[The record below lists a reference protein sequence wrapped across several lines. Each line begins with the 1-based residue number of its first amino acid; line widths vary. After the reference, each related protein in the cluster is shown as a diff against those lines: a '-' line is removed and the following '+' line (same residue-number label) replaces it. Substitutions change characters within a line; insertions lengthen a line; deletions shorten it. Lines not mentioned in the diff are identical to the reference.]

1 MKTRSAPAAPSPRA
15 AAVLPADR
23 SGARGPEPKKRIR
36 LVDWVRNGVAEG
48 RLKPGSALPDRN
60 WFERK
65 FGATRATVQLAFDQ
79 LAREG
84 FTVAARRRGTFV
96 AERPPFAGRYLL
108 ALSGNRENPSDDMIG
123 RALREAADRVG
134 ARRGVRFEAMPV
146 LDEGPDSEDYDR
158 LLSDLQR
165 QRWAGAF
172 LRALSS
178 NRGLRTIA
186 NVDHVPVSG
195 IFADDPRGGGSLSCP
210 LSAPAAAGLSAPCRR
225 MFEKCL
231 AAGCRSALVLS
242 NAVGDDEE
250 ASIRALAD
258 RMGIRL
264 GTHGYQTGWI
274 DPGGILQARR
284 LLRLALSP
292 RSSDLPEAVVL
303 LDDNFVPAL
312 ESALRSNFGPS
323 GATRFFVASCGNLP
337 ALPKTSLRVSFCG
350 LDLERT
356 LDSFVVW
363 AEAIHAGVRD
373 PERPRLFAF

>member
-1 MKTRSAPAAPSPRA
+1 MLKMLTEEEFQKRA
-15 AAVLPADR
+15 SGAGRVAVFQEFLADR
-23 SGARGPEPKKRIR
+23 ETP
-36 LVDWVRNGVAEG
+36 
-48 RLKPGSALPDRN
+48 
-60 WFERK
+60 
-65 FGATRATVQLAFDQ
+65 
-79 LAREG
+79 
-84 FTVAARRRGTFV
+84 VAA
-96 AERPPFAGRYLL
+96 
-108 ALSGNRENPSDDMIG
+108 LS
-123 RALREAADRVG
+123 
-134 ARRGVRFEAMPV
+134 
-146 LDEGPDSEDYDR
+146 R
-158 LLSDLQR
+158 L
-165 QRWAGAF
+165 
-172 LRALSS
+172 
-178 NRGLRTIA
+178 
-186 NVDHVPVSG
+186 
-195 IFADDPRGGGSLSCP
+195 
-210 LSAPAAAGLSAPCRR
+210 
-225 MFEKCL
+225 
-231 AAGCRSALVLS
+231 
-242 NAVGDDEE
+242 GDDEE

-292 RSSDLPEAVVL
+292 RASDLPEAVVL

-312 ESALRSNFGPS
+312 EGALRANFGPS